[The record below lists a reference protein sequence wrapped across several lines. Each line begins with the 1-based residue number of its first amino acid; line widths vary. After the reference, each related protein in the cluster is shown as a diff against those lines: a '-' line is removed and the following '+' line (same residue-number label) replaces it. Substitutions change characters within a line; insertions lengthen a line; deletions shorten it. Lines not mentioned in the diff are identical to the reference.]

1 MFADLRQRPDQWIP
15 LTILIALLAV
25 VIWSY
30 WNTLVW
36 VAGFW
41 EDPLYSHGWLVPLF
55 TLALLWLRREPFVA
69 ASNVARWCGL
79 ALIGATLGL
88 RLLATH
94 YAWETIDAFSLV
106 PAIAGVFLLVG
117 GWQLIRWAG
126 PAILFLVFMFPLPI
140 VLRTNILGRLQRV
153 ATVASTYALQTL
165 GVPAIR
171 DGNRIS
177 IGDLQLGVV
186 DACAGLRMATI
197 FFALAVAIALV
208 VKRPWWDRLIVLLSA
223 IPIALAVNVVRVTV
237 TGLLYKM
244 AGENELAHKIFHD
257 WAGWFMM
264 PLALG
269 MLYVELQILQHL
281 VIEDEEAPAVAVHR
295 TTTIPRPQA

>member
-1 MFADLRQRPDQWIP
+1 MLTDLRKRPDQLIP
-15 LTILIALLAV
+15 LVTLVGLVLV

-30 WNTLVW
+30 WNTLSW

-55 TLALLWLRREPFVA
+55 TLALLWMRREPFEPGA
-69 ASNVARWCGL
+69 IGARWCGL
-79 ALIGATLGL
+79 ALIGASLGL
-88 RLLATH
+88 RLWATH
-94 YAWETIDAFSLV
+94 NAMETVDSISLV
-106 PAIAGVFLLVG
+106 PTIAGVFLLVG
-117 GWQLIRWAG
+117 GWRLIRWAG

-197 FFALAVAIALV
+197 FVALCVAIVLI
-208 VKRPWWDRLIVLLSA
+208 VKRPWWDRLIILLSA
-223 IPIALAVNVVRVTV
+223 IPIALAVNIVRVTV
-237 TGLLYKM
+237 TGLLYM
-244 AGENELAHKIFHD
+244 TAGNSELAHKIFHD

-269 MLYVELQILQHL
+269 LLYLELQVLSQL
-281 VIEDEEAPAVAVHR
+281 VIEDKEAPAAAVR
-295 TTTIPRPQA
+295 RSTTIPRPQA